1 MTKKIPCIPLLF
13 HDSKFITDFRENLN
27 FSTLF
32 FFRSSVLYLIM
43 AVSFLLTL
51 SIIPRKI
58 SHSVFNSKGIGNI
71 IRGLDPNK
79 ARRHDMIRICMLK
92 MCGESIH
99 KPLGYVFP
107 ASLNGECFPSEWR
120 KASVVPIH
128 KKMINKF

>member
-1 MTKKIPCIPLLF
+1 
-13 HDSKFITDFRENLN
+13 
-27 FSTLF
+27 
-32 FFRSSVLYLIM
+32 M

-92 MCGESIH
+92 MCDESIH
-99 KPLGYVFP
+99 KPLGYVFR